1 MIAIRSSVSSVLILA
16 LTMLVCAG
24 CSKEAR
30 KDRSLARGDRGFEAE
45 KYDEAEVEYRNA
57 LQLVPFDPTA
67 LRQLGFLYFNE
78 GRLALAYVYLHK
90 AAELRP
96 ESNDIRLKL
105 GMCELS
111 LGLVKEAREAARRV
125 LQSQPGAKDALLLL
139 ADSSRTP
146 SEAEDAR
153 QLIEKLRQQDQ
164 DRSGYHL
171 ALGSLRMA
179 QKDTDGAE
187 KEFKRA
193 LELDPKSSDAYAG
206 LGEVYRHRHDLKQA
220 EQALKSA
227 ADIAPLRSIQRLRYA
242 EFKVETG
249 AVSEAKKILDEMTGK
264 APDYIPAWVLVMKL
278 AFDERRYDDCAAT
291 IQKILARDSGN
302 YEALLQRGILKLAN
316 GDAAGAVDE
325 LERLD
330 RTYSRVPQLKY
341 RLALAYA
348 RNGDNAKAENSL
360 YQAIQ
365 IAPDYDPAL
374 LLMAELNLR
383 KGNPAAAIEALN
395 QIIKA
400 RPQVERAF
408 LLLAR
413 AYLAENNPD
422 QALAVYHRLEE
433 VAPKDPEVP
442 FLVGMVELSEKRPAH
457 AREAFEKSLEIAPG
471 NARSLEMLVNL
482 DLAERKNAAA
492 IARVQALIQ
501 QYPKAPGPWLLME
514 KIHAARHD
522 MKGAESDLLKAIDL
536 DPNNQ
541 MAYLLLAQFYVA
553 TNKHQQALD
562 KLTALADKTNNT
574 NALFQIG
581 LIHQELK
588 QFDAARAAYERLLAV
603 DPKNVPALDNL
614 ARIYSENLGQSDK
627 ALEIARRAQKLKPD
641 DARTADTLGW
651 VLYKRGDYHA
661 ALDHLIDAA
670 ERESAPEVRFHL
682 GMAHYMLGEEGPAR
696 LALQQAIA
704 AWPESPDKEEAR
716 RRLAVL
722 DIEPAT
728 AAPSVQADLESRVRA
743 EPNDP
748 VARLR
753 LAAIQARRGGASDA
767 AAGYEAALKLNPR
780 DVTVMLELVRLYSG
794 PLHDPARAR
803 ELAKIA
809 HEIAPNDSQ
818 ISHTLGRLLYETGD
832 YGWSLDLLQQ
842 AARELH
848 GDPELI
854 YDLAR
859 SYYGAGKVSEAEETL
874 KGMLPGA
881 VSPALSSNAGR
892 LASMIAAGKSPAQ
905 AQAALP
911 DAQKILEANPNDV
924 PAGMVLALARESQ
937 GDIPEARRL
946 YEKILAADALFAP
959 ASRRLALIYV
969 QRLDDDQKAY
979 DLAAK
984 ARESFPD
991 DPELAKVMGI
1001 IDYRKADYAGGAHLL
1016 QESLRVRGDDP
1027 ETLFYLG
1034 MSHYRL
1040 KELTESKAEL
1050 QRALDLN
1057 VADQEANEAKRALD
1071 DMSGTSHVPSLSDV
1085 PIR

>member
-1 MIAIRSSVSSVLILA
+1 
-16 LTMLVCAG
+16 
-24 CSKEAR
+24 
-30 KDRSLARGDRGFEAE
+30 
-45 KYDEAEVEYRNA
+45 
-57 LQLVPFDPTA
+57 
-67 LRQLGFLYFNE
+67 
-78 GRLALAYVYLHK
+78 
-90 AAELRP
+90 
-96 ESNDIRLKL
+96 
-105 GMCELS
+105 
-111 LGLVKEAREAARRV
+111 
-125 LQSQPGAKDALLLL
+125 
-139 ADSSRTP
+139 
-146 SEAEDAR
+146 
-153 QLIEKLRQQDQ
+153 
-164 DRSGYHL
+164 
-171 ALGSLRMA
+171 
-179 QKDTDGAE
+179 
-187 KEFKRA
+187 
-193 LELDPKSSDAYAG
+193 
-206 LGEVYRHRHDLKQA
+206 
-220 EQALKSA
+220 
-227 ADIAPLRSIQRLRYA
+227 
-242 EFKVETG
+242 
-249 AVSEAKKILDEMTGK
+249 
-264 APDYIPAWVLVMKL
+264 
-278 AFDERRYDDCAAT
+278 
-291 IQKILARDSGN
+291 
-302 YEALLQRGILKLAN
+302 
-316 GDAAGAVDE
+316 
-325 LERLD
+325 
-330 RTYSRVPQLKY
+330 
-341 RLALAYA
+341 
-348 RNGDNAKAENSL
+348 
-360 YQAIQ
+360 
-365 IAPDYDPAL
+365 
-374 LLMAELNLR
+374 
-383 KGNPAAAIEALN
+383 
-395 QIIKA
+395 
-400 RPQVERAF
+400 
-408 LLLAR
+408 
-413 AYLAENNPD
+413 
-422 QALAVYHRLEE
+422 
-433 VAPKDPEVP
+433 
-442 FLVGMVELSEKRPAH
+442 
-457 AREAFEKSLEIAPG
+457 
-471 NARSLEMLVNL
+471 
-482 DLAERKNAAA
+482 
-492 IARVQALIQ
+492 
-501 QYPKAPGPWLLME
+501 
-514 KIHAARHD
+514 
-522 MKGAESDLLKAIDL
+522 
-536 DPNNQ
+536 
-541 MAYLLLAQFYVA
+541 
-553 TNKHQQALD
+553 
-562 KLTALADKTNNT
+562 
-574 NALFQIG
+574 
-581 LIHQELK
+581 
-588 QFDAARAAYERLLAV
+588 
-603 DPKNVPALDNL
+603 
-614 ARIYSENLGQSDK
+614 
-627 ALEIARRAQKLKPD
+627 
-641 DARTADTLGW
+641 
-651 VLYKRGDYHA
+651 
-661 ALDHLIDAA
+661 
-670 ERESAPEVRFHL
+670 
-682 GMAHYMLGEEGPAR
+682 MAHYMLGEEGPAR